1 MKKLVLASFLSL
13 LVVGCANDTEEYIAT
28 PLPDQ
33 QADLRDFDSDGV
45 INARDKCPNTP
56 KGAEVSNDGCEE
68 YYEVAQQQTL
78 KILFQNDST
87 EVNPVFG
94 SQIEGMAEFLKE
106 YPETSVELQGF
117 ASSPGANE
125 YNKELSRNRA
135 IVVQDQ
141 LVGFG
146 VEPNRIRII
155 GFGEEDSSQDD
166 DPTEEA
172 LDRRV
177 EATVVGFKGD
187 FIKEWTIFTSLPK

>member
-1 MKKLVLASFLSL
+1 M
-13 LVVGCANDTEEYIAT
+13 GCANDTEEYIAT

-45 INARDKCPNTP
+45 INARDRCPNTP

-106 YPETSVELQGF
+106 YPETSVELQALPVRQVQMSITRNCPATAPSWF
-117 ASSPGANE
+117 KISWLVSVLSPTASES
-125 YNKELSRNRA
+125 
-135 IVVQDQ
+135 
-141 LVGFG
+141 
-146 VEPNRIRII
+146 
-155 GFGEEDSSQDD
+155 
-166 DPTEEA
+166 
-172 LDRRV
+172 
-177 EATVVGFKGD
+177 
-187 FIKEWTIFTSLPK
+187 

>member
-1 MKKLVLASFLSL
+1 MKKLVLASALGL
-13 LVVGCANDTEEYIAT
+13 MLIGCANDTEEYIAT

-33 QADLRDFDSDGV
+33 EADLRDFDSDGV
-45 INARDKCPNTP
+45 INARDRCPNTP

-68 YYEVAQQQTL
+68 YVEVAEQQTL

-87 EVNPVFG
+87 VVNPVFG
-94 SQIEGMAEFLKE
+94 SQIKGMAEFLKQ

-117 ASSPGANE
+117 ASAPGANE

-141 LVGFG
+141 LVFYG
-146 VEPNRIRII
+146 VEPNRIKII
-155 GFGEEDSSQDD
+155 GFGEESSNQGD

-187 FIKEWTIFTSLPK
+187 FIREWTIFTSLPK